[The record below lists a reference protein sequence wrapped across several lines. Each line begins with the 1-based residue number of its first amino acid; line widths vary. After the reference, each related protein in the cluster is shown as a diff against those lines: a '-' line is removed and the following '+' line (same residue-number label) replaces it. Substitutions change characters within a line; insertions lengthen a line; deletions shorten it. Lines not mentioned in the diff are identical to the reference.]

1 MCHKSFKNFIKTS
14 QFLNILREIIYTLIA
29 EGLIINEKRKNIEY
43 IEYIEYIE
51 FIEILNI
58 LNLLNILKLYIFN
71 IVIQ

>member
-29 EGLIINEKRKNIEY
+29 EWLIIDERRKN
-43 IEYIEYIE
+43 IEYIE
-51 FIEILNI
+51 FIEILNL

-71 IVIQ
+71 TVIQ